1 MNIEK
6 QQSTTLSAGER
17 RAAFSLALVYASRMM
32 GLFMILP
39 VFALYARQL
48 NYSSPI
54 LIGIAIG
61 IYGLTQ
67 ALLQIPFG
75 YWSDRIGRKPVIIF
89 GLILFALGGLV
100 AAFSDGIYGV
110 IVGRAL
116 QGSGAV
122 AAVVM
127 ALAADLSRENQRTK
141 MMAIIGMSI
150 GASFIASMVLGPYLY
165 NHIGVPGIFGVTAVL
180 AVTAIGIII
189 FLVPS
194 SSSSSLN
201 LEVTVQ
207 KQTRL
212 SEVVCDKRFLPFN
225 LGILL
230 LHMILTASFI
240 AVPFL
245 LRDLIH
251 IPEDQHWKVYLGVM
265 AASLL
270 IAVPCIMVSDRQ
282 KKGHLFMLI
291 GVLVLGLSEVGL
303 AVYAKSFYIAI
314 LSLVFF
320 FGAFNLLEAS
330 LPALI
335 SKAAPAH
342 SKGLVM
348 GVFSS
353 SQFLGA
359 FLGGTI
365 GGWVWG
371 HYQIQG
377 VLILCSFLAVLW
389 FIIAINAGPRTQ
401 NAAK

>member
-1 MNIEK
+1 MSIEK
-6 QQSTTLSAGER
+6 QQSTALSAEER
-17 RAAFSLALVYASRMM
+17 RAAFSLALIYASRMM

-39 VFALYARQL
+39 VFALYAREL
-48 NYSSPI
+48 EYSSPV

-75 YWSDRIGRKPVIIF
+75 YWSDYMGRKPVIIF
-89 GLILFALGGLV
+89 GLILFALGSLI
-100 AAFSDGIYGV
+100 AAFSEGIYGV
-110 IVGRAL
+110 IAGRAL

-165 NHIGVPGIFGVTAVL
+165 NHIGVPGIFWVTAVL
-180 AVTAIGIII
+180 AVIAIGVII
-189 FLVPS
+189 FLVPA
-194 SSSSSLN
+194 SSLSN
-201 LEVTVQ
+201 SEVTVQ

-212 SEVVCDKRFLPFN
+212 LEVVCDKRFLPFN

-251 IPEDQHWKVYLGVM
+251 IPEGQHWKVYLGVM
-265 AASLL
+265 VASLL

-282 KKGHLFMLI
+282 KKGHFFMLI
-291 GVLVLGLSEVGL
+291 GILILVLSEVVL
-303 AVYAKSFYIAI
+303 AVYAASPFIAI

-335 SKAAPAH
+335 SRVAPTH
-342 SKGLVM
+342 NKGLVM

-359 FLGGTI
+359 FFGGVI

-389 FIIAINAGPRTQ
+389 FIIAISADRR
-401 NAAK
+401 AKNTAI